1 MSSRALIYG
10 TIAIDT
16 LITPAGQVNSVLGG
30 SGPYAALAA
39 RLVSNEIDLVGVVG
53 DDFPPAW
60 RSALELRGVSMQHVA
75 TEHGPTFA
83 WTGRYEQ
90 DMNHRTTV
98 STIEGVQESWRI
110 RLSEPLRRSPLVVA
124 ANVTP
129 PLQYALLEQC
139 SSAAFTMADFMKS
152 WIEREREYTQKLLAR
167 VDMALMND
175 EEAQAYA
182 GTESSLAAGYALLE
196 AGPRWVIVKHGSAG
210 STLFHREPSGSV
222 RLFRCP
228 AWPLP
233 HPQDPTGAGD
243 SFMGALAGHLTHHLQ
258 GKDIFWQAMTSGIAL
273 ATVVAGAVCEH
284 FGAISLFALKRS
296 ELARRLTQ
304 FQAMTHWSPLC

>member
-1 MSSRALIYG
+1 MSARAVIYG

-16 LITPAGQVNSVLGG
+16 LITPAGQVSAVLGG

-39 RLVSNEIDLVGVVG
+39 RLVSDSIDLVGVVG
-53 DDFPPAW
+53 EDFPPAW
-60 RSALELRGVSMQHVA
+60 RSALETRGVSLEHVA
-75 TEHGPTFA
+75 TQPGRTFA

-90 DMNHRTTV
+90 DMNNRSTV
-98 STIEGVQESWRI
+98 STLEGVQETWRPV
-110 RLSEPLRRSPLVVA
+110 LTEPLRSCGIAVA

-129 PLQYALLEQC
+129 PLQYAFLEQC
-139 SSAAFTMADFMKS
+139 DAAAFSMADFMKS
-152 WIEREREYTQKLLAR
+152 WIERERDYTQKLLAR

-175 EEAQAYA
+175 EEARAYA
-182 GTESSLAAGYALLE
+182 GTDSSLAAGYALLD
-196 AGPRWVIVKHGSAG
+196 AGPAWVVVKHGSAG
-210 STLFHREPSGSV
+210 CTLFHRSAAGEV

-243 SFMGALAGHLTHHLQ
+243 SFMGALAGYLTRCME
-258 GKDIFWQAMTSGIAL
+258 GKQVRWEDMTRGLAL
-273 ATVVAGAVCEH
+273 ATVVAGAVCER

-296 ELARRLTQ
+296 ELAARMEQFRR
-304 FQAMTHWSPLC
+304 MTSWD

>member
-1 MSSRALIYG
+1 MSARALIYG

-16 LITPAGQVNSVLGG
+16 LITPGGQVNSVLGG

-39 RLVSNEIDLVGVVG
+39 RLLSDSLDLVGVVG
-53 DDFPPAW
+53 DDFPAAY
-60 RSALELRGVSMQHVA
+60 RSALELRGVSMQHV
-75 TEHGPTFA
+75 EQHPGRTFA

-90 DMNHRTTV
+90 DMNNRSTI
-98 STIEGVQESWRI
+98 STIEGVQETWRPQ
-110 RLSEPLRRSPLVVA
+110 LSEPLSKSGLVVA

-139 SSAAFTMADFMKS
+139 DRAAFAMADFMKS
-152 WIEREREYTQKLLAR
+152 WIERERDYTDKLLAR

-175 EEAQAYA
+175 EEAQEYA

-196 AGPRWVIVKHGSAG
+196 AGPAWVIVKHGSAG
-210 STLFHREPSGSV
+210 STLFHRTPEGEV
-222 RLFRCP
+222 KLFRCP

-243 SFMGALAGHLTHHLQ
+243 SYMGALAGCLTHSLV
-258 GKDIFWQAMTSGIAL
+258 GKQVPWDALKQGIAL
-273 ATVVAGAVCEH
+273 ATVIAGAVCER
-284 FGAISLFALKRS
+284 FGTVLLFNLSRTDVA
-296 ELARRLTQ
+296 ERL
-304 FQAMTHWSPLC
+304 QAFREMTAWD